1 MSLDT
6 ELHKKCEKYRV
17 IANKLREIKA
27 EEMKL
32 RLDICAEL
40 LKKAPVGLSKVI
52 DEGLLIKATRKVTYK
67 LDEEEL
73 EGIYDDLSDAEMACI
88 KFKPNLI
95 LKNYK
100 MLDDAPLLNDLITV
114 QEATPTLDI
123 SIIGD

>member
-1 MSLDT
+1 MALSDD
-6 ELHKKCEKYRV
+6 LHLKCERYRI

-32 RLDICAEL
+32 RLDICAAL
-40 LKKAPVGLSKVI
+40 LKQAPVGLSKVI

-73 EGIYDDLSDAEMACI
+73 EDIYDDLSDAEMACI